1 MAIKPLQALLVI
13 MLSLQEPLQAISLV
27 AQKMVLA
34 PMVIFMVMAPKNLAV
49 LIKTQRA
56 LSVVP
61 MVQKSN

>member
-34 PMVIFMVMAPKNLAV
+34 PMVIFMVMALKNLAG
-49 LIKTQRA
+49 LIKMQRV